1 MNEISNKKKQIR
13 REKLKIRREMTIE
26 EKSNYDKIIKDKFF
40 ESSFYKES
48 ENIFIYISYD
58 SEINTKD
65 IIMRAIK
72 EGKKIYVP
80 RTEFST
86 KLMNA
91 VRIENFDNLVESRYG
106 ILEPKKDE
114 PFIDPND
121 LDLIVV
127 PGVAFDKNGGRVGY
141 GAGYYDR
148 YFKRINNENKSKI
161 IKLVLAYD
169 FQLIDK
175 VPTDEEDVLIDA
187 VMTEKQFIK
196 SWGNV

>member
-13 REKLKIRREMTIE
+13 REKLKIRREMNIE
-26 EKSNYDKIIKDKFF
+26 EKSNYDKVIKDKFF

-65 IIMRAIK
+65 IITRAIK

-161 IKLVLAYD
+161 VKLALAYD
-169 FQLIDK
+169 FQLMDK

-196 SWGNV
+196 S

>member
-196 SWGNV
+196 S

>member
-13 REKLKIRREMTIE
+13 REKLKIRREMNIE

-65 IIMRAIK
+65 IITRAIK

-91 VRIENFDNLVESRYG
+91 VIIENFDNLVESRYG

-161 IKLVLAYD
+161 VKLALAYD
-169 FQLIDK
+169 FQLMDK

-196 SWGNV
+196 S

>member
-13 REKLKIRREMTIE
+13 REKLKIRREMNIE

-65 IIMRAIK
+65 IITRAIK

-148 YFKRINNENKSKI
+148 YFKRINSENKSKI

>member
-13 REKLKIRREMTIE
+13 REKLKIRREMNIE

-58 SEINTKD
+58 SEINTKY
-65 IIMRAIK
+65 IITRAIK

-91 VRIENFDNLVESRYG
+91 VIIENFDNLVESRYG

-161 IKLVLAYD
+161 VKLALAYD
-169 FQLIDK
+169 FQLMDK

-196 SWGNV
+196 S

>member
-91 VRIENFDNLVESRYG
+91 VRIENLDNLVECRYG

>member
-13 REKLKIRREMTIE
+13 REKLKIRREMSIE

-40 ESSFYKES
+40 ESGFYKES
-48 ENIFIYISYD
+48 DNIFIYISYD

-65 IIMRAIK
+65 IITRAIK

-161 IKLVLAYD
+161 VKLALAYD
-169 FQLIDK
+169 FQLMDK

-196 SWGNV
+196 S

>member
-13 REKLKIRREMTIE
+13 REKLKIRREMNIE

-48 ENIFIYISYD
+48 KNIFIYISYD

-65 IIMRAIK
+65 IITRAIK

-91 VRIENFDNLVESRYG
+91 VIIENFDNLVESRYG

-161 IKLVLAYD
+161 VKLALAYD
-169 FQLIDK
+169 FQLMDK

-196 SWGNV
+196 S